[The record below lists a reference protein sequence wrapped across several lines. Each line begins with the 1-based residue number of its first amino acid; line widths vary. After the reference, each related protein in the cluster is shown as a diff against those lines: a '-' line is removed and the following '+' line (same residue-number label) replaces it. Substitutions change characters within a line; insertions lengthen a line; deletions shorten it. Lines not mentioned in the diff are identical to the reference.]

1 MSETIKAKTI
11 QRLSSRR
18 RLSCPLRAS
27 LSPVRSTIFPLL
39 ILLLAVLADASYP
52 SVLPPKPLYAPIVE
66 KKIKKIESTLRNHH
80 PSSSSSSPTRP
91 IEGSWHP
98 KRRPSLPGPC
108 RTPRCP
114 SYEAFADSVVLD
126 ADSPIC
132 RVLLRDVS
140 TTRSIRDRTHV

>member
-39 ILLLAVLADASYP
+39 IPLLSVLADASYP
-52 SVLPPKPLYAPIVE
+52 SVLPPKPSLRTNCREQI
-66 KKIKKIESTLRNHH
+66 KKIKSTLRNHH
-80 PSSSSSSPTRP
+80 PSSSSSPTRP

-108 RTPRCP
+108 RTPRCS

-132 RVLLRDVS
+132 RVLLREHDA
-140 TTRSIRDRTHV
+140 

>member
-11 QRLSSRR
+11 QRLSSKR

-66 KKIKKIESTLRNHH
+66 KKIKKKALYGITTLLLPPPRPPVRSRAHGT
-80 PSSSSSSPTRP
+80 PSVGPLFRALVAPQGAPLMRRLRTASSLMPTAP
-91 IEGSWHP
+91 YAEF
-98 KRRPSLPGPC
+98 
-108 RTPRCP
+108 
-114 SYEAFADSVVLD
+114 SY
-126 ADSPIC
+126 
-132 RVLLRDVS
+132 VS

>member
-39 ILLLAVLADASYP
+39 ILLLAVLADALYP

-66 KKIKKIESTLRNHH
+66 KKIKKALYGITTFTTFL
-80 PSSSSSSPTRP
+80 PPPRP
-91 IEGSWHP
+91 PVRSRAHGP
-98 KRRPSLPGPC
+98 PSLGPLFRALIAPQGAPLMRRL
-108 RTPRCP
+108 RTASSLMPTAP
-114 SYEAFADSVVLD
+114 YAEFSY
-126 ADSPIC
+126 
-132 RVLLRDVS
+132 VS
-140 TTRSIRDRTHV
+140 TTRSIRDRTYP